1 MRNLVASLL
10 SVFLG
15 EAEAEQAPAPGR
27 SPSRFRLTR
36 RSPPAVSAPAAV
48 DGGSPDLPAALRR
61 IFAQRDPTQA
71 GSIHLL
77 GLESLHERLGTHW
90 PQLAE
95 RVHLLTQK
103 LLSQHLSPQD
113 AWFRHGEEA
122 YVVVF
127 AQLGAEQARLICA
140 KVVEE
145 LQVLLLGSA
154 DTASITVHSAMHQL
168 GSDMVLVPA
177 NLKQMLDGA
186 VTSPAAEPAP
196 ATPMPAPAAHN
207 RGFHYTAVE
216 SLGPPEV
223 RYRPVWDV
231 TQQILSLY
239 MARCCRSRPG
249 RSPLWGYDCLDGS
262 ATPTAILAL
271 DMRVAREAVG
281 TALEL
286 YDNRFRFILSLPIHF
301 ESLAATQRRQEL
313 ITVLREIP
321 KHLSPFVAYHLYGVP
336 KGAPAGRLAELVST
350 LRPLGRTVMIE
361 VEQANADLSAIG
373 GSGARVVNLTLP
385 PSAAADRW
393 RQDITRFAANATRL
407 QLLSA
412 VEGVRDLAMEDVC
425 EEAGVRFLSGDLIG
439 GWVDVPEHVV
449 RKSRTDFERSRPS
462 LGTGKGPGA

>member
-1 MRNLVASLL
+1 MRNLVASVL

-15 EAEAEQAPAPGR
+15 RPEPEQVAGKER
-27 SPSRFRLTR
+27 EPSRFRLR
-36 RSPPAVSAPAAV
+36 RRPAPAPPPPAVE
-48 DGGSPDLPAALRR
+48 GGSPDLPAALRR

-71 GSIHLL
+71 GSIHLV
-77 GLESLHERLGTHW
+77 GLESLHERLGAHW
-90 PQLAE
+90 PQLAG
-95 RVHLLTQK
+95 RVHQLTQK
-103 LLSQHLSPQD
+103 LLSHHLSPQD

-154 DTASITVHSAMHQL
+154 DTASITVHSAIHEM
-168 GSDMVLVPA
+168 GSDMVLVPT
-177 NLKQMLDGA
+177 NLKQMLDDAA
-186 VTSPAAEPAP
+186 VRPTPAP
-196 ATPMPAPAAHN
+196 ADAAAPPAGHH
-207 RGFHYTAVE
+207 RGFHHAPTPIAGA
-216 SLGPPEV
+216 SEV

-231 TQQILSLY
+231 AQQILSLY
-239 MARCCRSRPG
+239 MARCCRNRAG
-249 RSPLWGYDCLDGS
+249 RSPLWGYECLDG
-262 ATPTAILAL
+262 TPSPAAILAL
-271 DMRVAREAVG
+271 DLRVAREAVE

-286 YDNRFRFILSLPIHF
+286 YDNRFRFILSLPVHF

-313 ITVLREIP
+313 IAVLREIP
-321 KHLSPFVAYHLYGVP
+321 KHLIPFVAYHLYGVP
-336 KGAPAGRLAELVST
+336 QGAPAGRLAELVST

-385 PSAAADRW
+385 PGATADRW
-393 RQDITRFAANATRL
+393 RQDIARFATNASRH

-439 GWVDVPEHVV
+439 GWIDVPEHVV
-449 RKSRTDFERSRPS
+449 RKSRTDFERSRPA
-462 LGTGKGPGA
+462 LGH